1 MGSTALRVQY
11 EVGRDENKETI
22 HTCLCD
28 KIDAHVKCENSGLGD
43 QNMRRWYYSEM
54 RKFK

>member
-43 QNMRRWYYSEM
+43 PNMRRWYYSEM